1 MPRPSNRVNMACTGT
16 EKATV
21 TGTVEERA
29 GDIRVEAGVVGKV
42 LVILELGMF
51 FPKCDVKLLEG
62 SALQ

>member
-1 MPRPSNRVNMACTGT
+1 MACTGT

-62 SALQ
+62 SDLQ